1 MDNWIRFIRRSLIAG
16 VASITMMGSIAH
28 AQGAPGL
35 RVTSPDGKN
44 SVLVEIRDGS
54 LVYSVQRQGR
64 AIILPSRL
72 GMEFSGAKPLRDSLI
87 ITGSTRKAVDE
98 TWTQPWGE
106 VARVRDNHNELR
118 VSVAE
123 RLAPSR
129 RFDVTFRAFND
140 GIGFRYE
147 FPEQANLR
155 DFVIMEELTEFSMAD
170 NSRSWWIPSNRPR
183 LDRSEMLYS
192 SSPVSVMDSVQ
203 TPITMETID
212 GRTVIVLHEANLNDY
227 ARMNIKGPYMDN

>member
-1 MDNWIRFIRRSLIAG
+1 MDSWIRFIGRSLIAG
-16 VASITMMGSIAH
+16 VASITMVAGNAD

-44 SVLVEIRDGS
+44 SVLVEIREGN

-64 AIILPSRL
+64 PILTPSGL
-72 GMEFSGAKPLRDSLI
+72 GMEFKGAKPLRDSLI
-87 ITGSTRKAVDE
+87 ITGSTRKSVDQ

-123 RLAPSR
+123 RLPPSR

-140 GIGFRYE
+140 GVAFRYE

-155 DFVIMEELTEFSMAD
+155 DFVIMEELTQFSMAD
-170 NSRSWWIPSNRPR
+170 NSRSW
-183 LDRSEMLYS
+183 
-192 SSPVSVMDSVQ
+192 
-203 TPITMETID
+203 
-212 GRTVIVLHEANLNDY
+212 
-227 ARMNIKGPYMDN
+227 